1 MSAAGTEALGAEF
14 VTRYGREAAVVCAA
28 PGRVNL
34 IGEYTDLNE
43 GFVLPIAIPQVTHTL
58 AAPRPDR
65 VLRVAS
71 LDRRDDPAISI
82 DLDRPEAPVAGWAAY
97 PAAVARALDDAG
109 HRVAGA
115 DVLVSSEVPTGA
127 GLSSSAALE
136 CAVALALCALSGVEL
151 APMAIAEIAQR
162 AENRYV
168 GVPCGI
174 MDQAASM
181 CAIADHALLL
191 DTRTLAIR
199 QLPFDVHGAGLG
211 LLVVDTRV
219 KHALGDSAY
228 GDRRTACARAAAALG
243 VGALRDVEVGEVAA
257 ALEEIAAK
265 AGEEVMRRARHVL
278 SEQARVLQ
286 TAELLD
292 AGQIAEIGQV
302 LIAGHASLRDDFEVS
317 CAELDL
323 VVKAAVASG
332 ALGARMTG
340 AGFGGSAIVLAAA
353 TRLSEIA
360 QEIAARFSAAGYG
373 APLCFSASASAGARR
388 ER

>member
-1 MSAAGTEALGAEF
+1 MTAAELGAQF
-14 VTRYGREAAVVCAA
+14 ATRYDRDAAVVCAA

-43 GFVLPIAIPQVTHTL
+43 GFVLPLAIPQATHAL
-58 AAPRPDR
+58 AAIRPDR

-71 LDRRDDPAISI
+71 LDRRDDPATLI
-82 DLDRPEAPVAGWAAY
+82 DLDQPDAPVTGWAAY
-97 PAAVARALDDAG
+97 PAAVARALEEAG
-109 HRVAGA
+109 HCITGA

-136 CAVALALCALSGVEL
+136 CAVALALCALSGVDL
-151 APMAIAEIAQR
+151 APMAIAQIAQR

-168 GVPCGI
+168 GIPCGI

-181 CAIADHALLL
+181 CAIAEHALLL
-191 DTRTLAIR
+191 DTRTLSVR
-199 QLPFDVHGAGLG
+199 QLPFDVRGAGLG

-228 GDRRTACARAAAALG
+228 GDRRAACRRAAAALG
-243 VGALRDVEVGEVAA
+243 IVALRDVEVRDADA
-257 ALEEIAAK
+257 ALEQIGAK

-278 SEQARVLQ
+278 SEQARVLE
-286 TAELLD
+286 TAELL
-292 AGQIAEIGQV
+292 GTGRIADIGEV
-302 LIAGHASLRDDFEVS
+302 LVAGHISLRDDFQVS

-323 VVKAAVASG
+323 VVDSAMDSG

-340 AGFGGSAIVLAAA
+340 AGFGGSAIVLATASHLA
-353 TRLSEIA
+353 DIVE
-360 QEIAARFSAAGYG
+360 EVEARFRSAGYKT
-373 APLCFSASASAGARR
+373 PLCFAVAASAGARR

>member
-1 MSAAGTEALGAEF
+1 MSAAAALGAEF
-14 VTRYGREAAVVCAA
+14 AARYGREAEAVCAA

-34 IGEYTDLNE
+34 IGEYTDLND
-43 GFVLPIAIPQVTHTL
+43 GFVLPIAIPQVTRTL

-71 LDRRDDPAISI
+71 LDRHHEPATSI
-82 DLDRPEAPVAGWAAY
+82 DLDRPDASVAGWAAY
-97 PAAVARALDDAG
+97 PAAVARALEEAG

-199 QLPFDVHGAGLG
+199 QLPFDLHGVGLG

-243 VGALRDVEVGEVAA
+243 IGALRDVEAGDADA
-257 ALEEIAAK
+257 ALEQIATK

-278 SEQARVLQ
+278 SEQARVLA

-292 AGQIAEIGQV
+292 AGRLADIGDV
-302 LIAGHASLRDDFEVS
+302 LVAGHASLRDDFEVS

-323 VVKAAVASG
+323 VVETAMGSG

-340 AGFGGSAIVLAAA
+340 AGFGGSAIVLAHAPH
-353 TRLSEIA
+353 LCGIA
-360 QEIAARFSAAGYG
+360 QEIAARFTAAGYG
-373 APLCFSASASAGARR
+373 APLCFAASASPGARR